1 MDDKGLFG
9 FWLQTVGSLAK
20 TSLMLEALA
29 KDDYLPLIKSALSE
43 DIGSGDVTTN
53 ALISQDSF
61 ASGVMI
67 AKEPL
72 VVAGIDLAI
81 ASFKELDDSVDFSV
95 EVLDGQDGD
104 FFQPLLRI
112 HGPARALLTAERTA
126 LNFVQRLSGIATL
139 TAKYVQQVAGTD
151 AKILDTRKTIP
162 GWRILEKYAVACGGG
177 TNHRI
182 GLYDQVMI
190 KDNHLVAMGGDIR
203 KAIHSARENYPQL
216 IIEVEADTVK
226 QAETAADAGADIILL
241 DNMSCEELCKSIEII
256 SGRSKTEASGG
267 ITIDNVREIAETG
280 VDYISIGAL
289 THSAPAV
296 DIGFDFDRL
305 S

>member
-1 MDDKGLFG
+1 ML
-9 FWLQTVGSLAK
+9 SLAK
-20 TSLMLEALA
+20 TFQMPKALA
-29 KDDYLPLIKSALSE
+29 RDNYLQLVRSSLAE
-43 DIGSGDVTTN
+43 DVGSGDVTTMS
-53 ALISQDSF
+53 LITKDSF
-61 ASGVMI
+61 ASGVI
-67 AKEPL
+67 VAREPL
-72 VVAGIDLAI
+72 VMAGVDLAI
-81 ASFKELDDSVDFSV
+81 ASFREIEESIDFSV

-104 FFQPLLRI
+104 FFQPLIRI

-203 KAIHSARENYPQL
+203 KAVHSARENYPKL

-226 QAETAADAGADIILL
+226 QAEMAADAGADIILL
-241 DNMSCEELCKSIEII
+241 DNMLRDELCRSIEII

-296 DIGFDFDRL
+296 DIGFDFDQL

>member
-20 TSLMLEALA
+20 TSLMPEALA

-53 ALISQDSF
+53 ALIPQDSF

-126 LNFVQRLSGIATL
+126 LNFLQRLSGIATL
-139 TAKYVQQVAGTD
+139 TAKYVKQVEGTG

-162 GWRILEKYAVACGGG
+162 GWRILEKYAVVCGGG
-177 TNHRI
+177 MNHRI
-182 GLYDQVMI
+182 GLYDQAMV
-190 KDNHLVAMGGDIR
+190 KDNHLVAVGGNIIEAVLR
-203 KAIHSARENYPQL
+203 IRENYPD
-216 IIEVEADTVK
+216 IKVEVEADTVQ
-226 QAETAADAGADIILL
+226 QAQSAAEAGADIILL
-241 DNMSCEELCKSIEII
+241 DNMSYDELRQSVELIN
-256 SGRSKTEASGG
+256 GRSSTEASGG
-267 ITIDNVREIAETG
+267 ITMETVREVAETG

-289 THSAPAV
+289 THSAPSV
-296 DIGFDFDRL
+296 DIGFNFD
-305 S
+305 

>member
-20 TSLMLEALA
+20 TSLMPEALA

-53 ALISQDSF
+53 ALIPQDSF

-126 LNFVQRLSGIATL
+126 LNFLQRLSGIATL
-139 TAKYVQQVAGTD
+139 TAKYVKQVEGTG

-162 GWRILEKYAVACGGG
+162 GWRILEKYAVVCGGG
-177 TNHRI
+177 MNHRI
-182 GLYDQVMI
+182 GLYDQAMV
-190 KDNHLVAMGGDIR
+190 KDNHLVAVGGNIIEAVLR
-203 KAIHSARENYPQL
+203 IRENYPG
-216 IIEVEADTVK
+216 IKVEVEADTVQ
-226 QAETAADAGADIILL
+226 QAQSAAEAGADIILL
-241 DNMSCEELCKSIEII
+241 DNMSYDELRQSVELIN
-256 SGRSKTEASGG
+256 GRSSTEASGG
-267 ITIDNVREIAETG
+267 ITMETVREVAETG

-289 THSAPAV
+289 THSAPSV
-296 DIGFDFDRL
+296 DIGFNFD
-305 S
+305 

>member
-1 MDDKGLFG
+1 ML
-9 FWLQTVGSLAK
+9 SLAK
-20 TSLMLEALA
+20 TFQMPKALA
-29 KDDYLPLIKSALSE
+29 RDNYLQLVRSALAE
-43 DIGSGDVTTN
+43 DVGSGDVTTMS
-53 ALISQDSF
+53 LITKDSF
-61 ASGVMI
+61 ASGVI
-67 AKEPL
+67 VAKEPL
-72 VVAGIDLAI
+72 VMAGVDLAI
-81 ASFKELDDSVDFSV
+81 ASFREIEESIDFSV

-104 FFQPLLRI
+104 FFQPLIRI

-203 KAIHSARENYPQL
+203 KAVHSARENYPQL
-216 IIEVEADTVK
+216 TIEVEADTVK

-241 DNMSCEELCKSIEII
+241 DNMSCDELCTSIELI

-296 DIGFDFDRL
+296 DIGFDFDQL

>member
-43 DIGSGDVTTN
+43 DIGSGDITTN
-53 ALISQDSF
+53 ALIPQDSI

-126 LNFVQRLSGIATL
+126 LNFLQRLSGIATL
-139 TAKYVQQVAGTD
+139 TAKYVKQVEGTG

-162 GWRILEKYAVACGGG
+162 GWRILEKYAVVCGGG
-177 TNHRI
+177 MNHRM
-182 GLYDQVMI
+182 GLYDQAMV
-190 KDNHLVAMGGDIR
+190 KDNHLVAVGGNIIEAVLR
-203 KAIHSARENYPQL
+203 IRENYPD
-216 IIEVEADTVK
+216 IKVEVEADTVQ
-226 QAETAADAGADIILL
+226 QAQSAAEAGADIILL
-241 DNMSCEELCKSIEII
+241 DNMSYDELRQSVELIN
-256 SGRSKTEASGG
+256 GRSSTEASGG
-267 ITIDNVREIAETG
+267 ITMETVREVAETG

-289 THSAPAV
+289 THSAPSV
-296 DIGFDFDRL
+296 DIGFNFD
-305 S
+305 

>member
-1 MDDKGLFG
+1 MLR
-9 FWLQTVGSLAK
+9 LAK
-20 TSLMLEALA
+20 TFQMPKALA
-29 KDDYLPLIKSALSE
+29 RDDYLQLVRSSLAE
-43 DIGSGDVTTN
+43 DVGSGDVTTMS
-53 ALISQDSF
+53 LISKDSF
-61 ASGVMI
+61 ASGVI
-67 AKEPL
+67 VAKEPL
-72 VVAGIDLAI
+72 VMAGVDLAI
-81 ASFKELDDSVDFSV
+81 ASFREIEESIDFSV

-104 FFQPLLRI
+104 FFQPLIRI

-139 TAKYVQQVAGTD
+139 TAKYVQQVVGTD

-203 KAIHSARENYPQL
+203 KAVHSARENYPKL

-241 DNMSCEELCKSIEII
+241 DNMSYEELCKSIEII

-296 DIGFDFDRL
+296 DIGFDFDQL

>member
-1 MDDKGLFG
+1 MDDERFFG

-20 TSLMLEALA
+20 NSLMPEALA

-126 LNFVQRLSGIATL
+126 LNFLQRLSGIATL
-139 TAKYVQQVAGTD
+139 TAKYVKQVEGTG

-162 GWRILEKYAVACGGG
+162 GWRILEKYAVVCGGG
-177 TNHRI
+177 MNHRM
-182 GLYDQVMI
+182 GLYDQAMV
-190 KDNHLVAMGGDIR
+190 KDNHLVAVGGNIIEAVLR
-203 KAIHSARENYPQL
+203 IRENYPD
-216 IIEVEADTVK
+216 IKVEVEADTVQ
-226 QAETAADAGADIILL
+226 QAQSAAEAGADIILL
-241 DNMSCEELCKSIEII
+241 DNMSYDELRQSVELIN
-256 SGRSKTEASGG
+256 GRSSTEASGG
-267 ITIDNVREIAETG
+267 ITMETVREVAETG

-289 THSAPAV
+289 THSAPSV
-296 DIGFDFDRL
+296 DIGFNFD
-305 S
+305 

>member
-1 MDDKGLFG
+1 ML
-9 FWLQTVGSLAK
+9 SLAK
-20 TSLMLEALA
+20 TFQMPKALA
-29 KDDYLPLIKSALSE
+29 RDNYLQLVRSSLAE
-43 DIGSGDVTTN
+43 DVGSGDVTTMS
-53 ALISQDSF
+53 LITKDSF
-61 ASGVMI
+61 ASGVI
-67 AKEPL
+67 VAREPL
-72 VVAGIDLAI
+72 VMAGVDLAI
-81 ASFKELDDSVDFSV
+81 ASFREIEESIDFSV

-104 FFQPLLRI
+104 FFQPLIRI

-139 TAKYVQQVAGTD
+139 TAKYVQQVVGTD

-203 KAIHSARENYPQL
+203 KAVHSARGNYPKL

-226 QAETAADAGADIILL
+226 QAEIAAVAGADIILL
-241 DNMSCEELCKSIEII
+241 DNMSCEELCKSIELI